1 MKQFSLFQGILVVDL
16 VIHLNLQTETMPS
29 VDEDNVVEKGEL
41 EATKVSYTFCQD
53 NIHQKKG
60 LNIRVTPEK
69 SGGRERGGRS
79 QGGRREGCLQLLQ
92 NRSGG
97 GLYTGMS
104 DN

>member
-1 MKQFSLFQGILVVDL
+1 
-16 VIHLNLQTETMPS
+16 MPS

-41 EATKVSYTFCQD
+41 EATKVNYTFCRD
-53 NIHQKKG
+53 NTHQG
-60 LNIRVTPEK
+60 LKNRVTPEK
-69 SGGRERGGRS
+69 SGGRERGGRC
-79 QGGRREGCLQLLQ
+79 QGRRREGCLQLLQ

>member
-1 MKQFSLFQGILVVDL
+1 
-16 VIHLNLQTETMPS
+16 MPS

-41 EATKVSYTFCQD
+41 EATKVNYTFP
-53 NIHQKKG
+53 QKKV
-60 LNIRVTPEK
+60 LNNRVTPEK
-69 SGGRERGGRS
+69 SGGRERRGRC
-79 QGGRREGCLQLLQ
+79 QGRRREGCLQLLQ